1 VVRWATLPA
10 IADEMIEKAWL
21 ITVCGTKCECSLL
34 SITTVFDRPDRNAL
48 FLGKIQNRETEI
60 EGLCQICHK
69 AKLFKLA

>member
-1 VVRWATLPA
+1 MDGPVPIGPGQPISQPFVVALMTDLA
-10 IADEMIEKAWL
+10 
-21 ITVCGTKCECSLL
+21 VCECSLL